1 MQATGNE
8 GGVTKKDYI
17 PELSEVRMVRRA
29 PEHPYPFGADDR
41 VYISG
46 RLRDVETA
54 FGFTAFPG
62 LTFDQIP
69 ARKLIHHFIEWW
81 RTLEPQTPEQVEAHA
96 QLPAAIRL
104 LDTVSAWLEEQAQR
118 R

>member
-1 MQATGNE
+1 MTR
-8 GGVTKKDYI
+8 TDYI

-29 PEHPYPFGADDR
+29 PERPFPFGDDDR
-41 VYISG
+41 AYVRA
-46 RLRDVETA
+46 RLRDVEAA

-62 LTFDQIP
+62 LAFEQIP
-69 ARKLIHHFIEWW
+69 ARALISHFIEWW
-81 RTLEPQTPEQVEAHA
+81 RTLEPRTPAQTEAHA

-118 R
+118 HPPGGR